1 MITFLRR
8 SGYLVV
14 WLLCFVGSASAVT
27 RIIRTCE
34 YLGDPAAY
42 VMPSSPPGADGFE
55 ARYFERPYH
64 SLLHAVTGL
73 IFMVLGPI
81 QFLPWVRNRWIR
93 FHRWSGRI
101 WMIAALIGA
110 VSALLFVGRLPV
122 WGDLSTNVAIVFA
135 TGVFLVT
142 LVQGYRTIRRRD
154 IARHREWMIRC
165 FAIGL
170 GIATF
175 RVLIPLLMLP
185 PIEASFSEAWETVA
199 WLGFVINLG
208 AAELWINLTRR
219 RPAALTP
226 TRPHQRVENPLA
238 SKTA

>member
-1 MITFLRR
+1 MITFLGRF
-8 SGYLVV
+8 GYLVV
-14 WLLCFVGSASAVT
+14 LLLCFVGSASAITRMIRVT
-27 RIIRTCE
+27 E

-42 VMPSSPPGADGFE
+42 VMPSSPPGNEGFE

-64 SLLHAVTGL
+64 SLLHSATGL

-81 QFLPWVRNRWIR
+81 QFLPAVRNRWIR

-110 VSALLFVGRLPV
+110 ISALLFVGQLPV
-122 WGDLSTNVAIVFA
+122 WGDLSTNVAIVCA
-135 TGVFLVT
+135 TVVFLVA

-154 IARHREWMIRC
+154 ITRHREWMIRC

-170 GIATF
+170 GISTF
-175 RVLIPLLMLP
+175 RLLIPLLMLP

-208 AAELWINLTRR
+208 AAEVWINLTRR
-219 RPAALTP
+219 QPAASTSAR
-226 TRPHQRVENPLA
+226 THQRAERELA
-238 SKTA
+238 KETV